1 MGLIGRPTEKLQFIG
16 ITRETKTKTKTWK
29 QQISSA
35 KNMGSKAKKMMLDFD
50 ESDKEGDED
59 DAQDAELRR
68 FETNFIFR
76 ILEFTAV
83 FLFCYHHL
91 SGTETSPPWKET
103 RILWAG
109 GGAGRSSIRR
119 W

>member
-1 MGLIGRPTEKLQFIG
+1 
-16 ITRETKTKTKTWK
+16 
-29 QQISSA
+29 
-35 KNMGSKAKKMMLDFD
+35 MGSKPPKAKKMMLDFD
-50 ESDKEGDED
+50 ESDEEGDED

-68 FETNFIFR
+68 FKTNYIFR

-91 SGTETSPPWKET
+91 SGTETSPLWKET

>member
-1 MGLIGRPTEKLQFIG
+1 
-16 ITRETKTKTKTWK
+16 
-29 QQISSA
+29 
-35 KNMGSKAKKMMLDFD
+35 MGSKPPKAKKMMLDFD
-50 ESDKEGDED
+50 ESDEEGDED

-83 FLFCYHHL
+83 FLFCYHH
-91 SGTETSPPWKET
+91 SQVQKRVHPGQRPGSS
-103 RILWAG
+103 G